1 MLCAC
6 LARNRAA
13 GKGGQII
20 ICCKPLAT
28 RLAKGQMSPPSAP
41 AAARAPL
48 LWLLLALPSLA
59 LVLRAAQPDADP
71 DELANWSG
79 QLAMVL
85 FAAALASTG
94 VARFA
99 GQRLLRH
106 RRALGL
112 AAFGTSLV
120 HLGLYAVA
128 MGTTEAMVA
137 ELGAPGIWTGWAAL
151 ALLVPLAL
159 TSRDAAMRRLGRAW
173 KRVQRLAWPAMG
185 FALAHTYLVHDGQ
198 RLALLL
204 AGVLLVVQ
212 LSRFIPGRTRP

>member
-1 MLCAC
+1 
-6 LARNRAA
+6 
-13 GKGGQII
+13 
-20 ICCKPLAT
+20 
-28 RLAKGQMSPPSAP
+28 MSPLSAP
-41 AAARAPL
+41 AATRAPL
-48 LWLLLALPSLA
+48 FWLVLALPSLA
-59 LVLRAAQPDADP
+59 LIMRATQADADP

-85 FAAALASTG
+85 FTMALASTG
-94 VARFA
+94 VAQFA
-99 GQRLLRH
+99 GQHLFRHSRALGLLRH

-128 MGTTEAMVA
+128 MERVDAMVA

-151 ALLVPLAL
+151 MLLVPLAL
-159 TSRDAAMRRLGRAW
+159 TSRDAAIRRLGRVW

-185 FALAHTYLVHDGQ
+185 FALAHTYIVHDGE

-204 AGVLLVVQ
+204 AGVLLLVQ
-212 LSRFIPGRTRP
+212 LLRFIPGRTRP